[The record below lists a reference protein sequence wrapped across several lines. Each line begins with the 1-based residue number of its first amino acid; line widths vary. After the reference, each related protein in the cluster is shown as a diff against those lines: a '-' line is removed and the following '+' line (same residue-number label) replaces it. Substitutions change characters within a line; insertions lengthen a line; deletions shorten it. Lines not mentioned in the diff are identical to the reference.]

1 MITAIYS
8 TVGVLLSIVLIIAI
22 ISFFCI
28 IQNNATQKDEKLER
42 RLSDLENEIFD
53 LKLNVKD

>member
-1 MITAIYS
+1 MITVIYS
-8 TVGVLLSIVLIIAI
+8 TVGILLSIILLIAI

-28 IQNNATQKDEKLER
+28 VQNNATQRDEKLER

-53 LKLNVKD
+53 LKLNSKD